1 MRGLGSDSPAGGA
14 AHAAQDAGGRGATG
28 GLSGARAQRERD
40 VPPRLEVWRG
50 ARQMQHH
57 AADRADDVDPQLQQP
72 VAQVTWHDGHTRTRR
87 QSQLLA
93 ARLRRSAR
101 RAAECIAPGF
111 AVGGFALGCASSP
124 TRSRRTRP
132 VLLQQYVRNVSNAW
146 RSSSIVSKLRTHNR
160 FSFSVRMKRSARR
173 CLRVPARSESRCRRR
188 RYPVENRRAARA
200 RDSARCARPRRYA

>member
-72 VAQVTWHDGHTRTRR
+72 VAQPRHLAAGTRSTRR
-87 QSQLLA
+87 PQSQLLHQHVGCGGQQDAQLVGPEPA
-93 ARLRRSAR
+93 AT
-101 RAAECIAPGF
+101 RAVDLQAIEQ
-111 AVGGFALGCASSP
+111 LLD
-124 TRSRRTRP
+124 P
-132 VLLQQYVRNVSNAW
+132 VLDVAASTVNPLVDETRRLAQVRHHDARVVP
-146 RSSSIVSKLRTHNR
+146 RSTFAETDDFGFDHHPALMAPRAGGVAGGGIDVRGLASGLALRAGRLHGG
-160 FSFSVRMKRSARR
+160 
-173 CLRVPARSESRCRRR
+173 
-188 RYPVENRRAARA
+188 
-200 RDSARCARPRRYA
+200 